1 MPSFTTLFHCYYK
14 DLIISKFF
22 LENKASD
29 FSIWTLPK
37 ECFSALSADKG
48 HPYDQWDA
56 FSYDP
61 LTSTDKILI
70 H

>member
-1 MPSFTTLFHCYYK
+1 MPSFTTLFYCYYE

-48 HPYDQWDA
+48 HPDDQWDA
-56 FSYDP
+56 YSYDP